1 LPKNDEITSTERLLG
16 LIRNDEKGVDV
27 PETHLMQESQEILKP
42 HPAKSWGLRKNI
54 TVGVDFGYSD
64 VKLVKVRQSSEKQ
77 WHLLGYRS
85 VPLDPQISREDP
97 EFSSFFRKTLT
108 SFCGSSGKVALWS
121 SVPSEGIEIRNI
133 LIPKVPKRQIANV
146 VFWSL
151 KKEVPFDENKSVFD
165 FEILGDVEKEGLQ
178 RISVLAWAV
187 PEQEVQQLKALFNR
201 SGFPL
206 TGLSLSPFAIQNLIR
221 TRLIETDG
229 KTVSALF
236 VGRDWS
242 RIDIFSSGNLV
253 LVRWIK
259 TGINSMIEGIMEK
272 VKEDPGVLYG
282 KGKKGEDVSV
292 PLDIDGQI
300 SIDSK
305 QAGRIL
311 FSLSADSPPLT
322 GVEPGFALKEVDIYK
337 MILPAL
343 QRLVR
348 QVERSIRHYS
358 LKSENDSVKK
368 IYTVGEIN
376 SFKRVVDYIFKQVGL
391 PGDTIDPL
399 EPRTSFMNDVSVPG
413 SASGRGPFAPAV
425 GTALSNNSRTPN
437 LLFTSDDKERIGNV
451 RRINLGV
458 FVVFFIIMGI
468 CLGFFM
474 WQGYV
479 KGQKEVRVAQ
489 LQQKLEQY
497 RPRVDQNY
505 IVQLTAKAKQKQHE
519 SKEYS
524 ERYVGLAI
532 IKEITN
538 ITTPNVR
545 LLSMKAN
552 FGQVLGDKKTKGVK
566 TLVLEGVI
574 FGSHQSLESSLAA
587 YVLRLENSPLFSR
600 PDIRK
605 STLGY
610 YGDKEAMQFTVQID
624 MAGTQKVTEKVKGA

>member
-1 LPKNDEITSTERLLG
+1 LPKNDEITSTEKLLG

-27 PETHLMQESQEILKP
+27 LEAHLSQESRETLNP
-42 HPAKSWGLRKNI
+42 RPARSWGLKKNI

-85 VPLDPQISREDP
+85 VPLDPQIPREGP
-97 EFSSFFRKTLT
+97 EFSSFFRKTLA
-108 SFCGSSGKVALWS
+108 SFCGSSGKFGLWS
-121 SVPSEGIEIRNI
+121 SLPSEGIEIRNI
-133 LIPKVPKRQIANV
+133 LIPKVPRRQVANV

-151 KKEVPFDENKSVFD
+151 KKEIPFDENKSVFD
-165 FEILGDVEKEGLQ
+165 FEILGDVEKEGVQ
-178 RISVLAWAV
+178 KTSVLAWAV
-187 PEQEVQQLKALFNR
+187 PEQEVRQLKDLFNR

-206 TGLSLSPFAIQNLIR
+206 TGLSLSPFAIQNLLR
-221 TRLIETDG
+221 TSLIEADG

-259 TGINSMIEGIMEK
+259 TGINSMTEGIMEK

-292 PLDIDGQI
+292 PLGIDGQAA
-300 SIDSK
+300 IDDK

-322 GVEPGFALKEVDIYK
+322 EAEPGFALKEVDIYK

-348 QVERSIRHYS
+348 QVERSLRHYS

-368 IYTVGEIN
+368 LYTVGEIN
-376 SFKRVVDYIFKQVGL
+376 SFKRVVDYIINQVGL

-399 EPRTSFMNDVSVPG
+399 EPRTSFMNDISVPG
-413 SASGRGPFAPAV
+413 SASGRAPFAPAV
-425 GTALSNNSRTPN
+425 GMALSKNSHTPN
-437 LLFTSDDKERIGNV
+437 LLFTSDDKERMGNV

-479 KGQKEVRVAQ
+479 KGQKEVRAAQ

-497 RPRVDQNY
+497 RPRVDQSY
-505 IVQLTAKAKQKQHE
+505 IVQLTAKAKQKQE
-519 SKEYS
+519 VSKEYS
-524 ERYVGLAI
+524 KRYAGLAI
-532 IKEITN
+532 IKEITS

-552 FGQVLGDKKTKGVK
+552 LGQVSGEKKAGVQMS
-566 TLVLEGVI
+566 LVLEGVI
-574 FGSHQSLESSLAA
+574 FGSHQTLESSLAA

-600 PDIRK
+600 PSISK

-610 YGDKEAMQFTVQID
+610 YKDKEALQFTVYID
-624 MAGTQKVTEKVKGA
+624 MAGTQEVSKKAKGA